1 MQNYSISLWL
11 HFAKSKGSLKRHRYP
26 KPRNG
31 PSLFSLIYSLLL
43 KEPFHFYFISRRHS
57 PNSSSICL
65 FTGVAVREKTVASS
79 GVRVTRLNEYY
90 FLTDPEN
97 FIYVAYP
104 LETKW
109 QLLGRTWLFEKFVS
123 VPFCRQAYFM
133 NDSRFSSKLFAQ
145 DGYCEVELTVK
156 DTKDFHMDYE
166 LYFNHKESGKE
177 ISKALQLNNYV
188 FLNRS
193 ETNWK
198 FGIRF
203 PESGV
208 YKLEIEGGRNLHERD
223 LCYFKIFCDEA
234 QEDCKPLPI
243 NPGTIGYGPN
253 LETVQ
258 AGLRAKSHKDGLVK
272 VAVNKQIDFNFNLLR
287 TIEIRSELVHNTIP
301 KKDLVPYVKQK
312 QTNTNL
318 NVLVRLP
325 EHGEYALQLH
335 AQQKYESQFKNVCN
349 YLLTSGDRKRRIR
362 NYEVRHQHVNIAQAI

>member
-1 MQNYSISLWL
+1 MDGIQQIAIFKGNQTLMQLASLSFI
-11 HFAKSKGSLKRHRYP
+11 HNAVYR
-26 KPRNG
+26 
-31 PSLFSLIYSLLL
+31 LFV
-43 KEPFHFYFISRRHS
+43 
-57 PNSSSICL
+57 CL
-65 FTGVAVREKTVASS
+65 YTGVAVREKEVKSLGFTV
-79 GVRVTRLNEYY
+79 THLNEYY

-97 FIYVAYP
+97 LIYVAFP
-104 LETKW
+104 LESKW
-109 QLLGRTWLFEKFVS
+109 QLLGRTWLLEKFVS
-123 VPFCRQAYFM
+123 VPFCRKTYFES
-133 NDSRFSSKLFAQ
+133 DVSIVSRFNGKLFAQ

-156 DTKDFHMDYE
+156 DTKKFHMDYE
-166 LYFNHKESGKE
+166 LYFNHEESGKE

-193 ETNWK
+193 VTNWK

-208 YKLEIEGGRNLHERD
+208 YKLEIVGGRNSYESD
-223 LCYFKIFCDEA
+223 LCYFKIICDEA
-234 QEDCKPLPI
+234 QEDCEPLPV
-243 NPGTIGYGPN
+243 NPGPIGYGPN
-253 LETVQ
+253 LETIQ

-349 YLLTSGDRKRRIR
+349 YLLTSGDRKKRIR